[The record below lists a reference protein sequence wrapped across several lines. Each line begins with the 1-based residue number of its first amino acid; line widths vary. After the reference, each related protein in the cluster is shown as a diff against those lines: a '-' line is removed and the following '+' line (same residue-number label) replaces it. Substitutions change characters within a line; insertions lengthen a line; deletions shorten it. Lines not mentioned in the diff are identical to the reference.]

1 MKENTWPEQRMC
13 GHLHAFLL
21 SRKGKIRSPSGQAI
35 PGWSLA
41 AVLCCTPMQ
50 TNTRSRGQ
58 KQANFMCGYSS
69 ISPIPPHVT
78 EVCLCSSILTGSCPS
93 FNFPICSE
101 GSGLVGMQGLKP
113 GTAEPCWDSQ
123 PELSPGCRAVSLSPY
138 FLEGVALSPLVGR
151 GLNNIV
157 ILHHHY
163 LPVSDTNTDVFAF
176 TVFHLCSFSLAGQL
190 PSCYRAG
197 IQRKAALQPS
207 CGCPLP
213 LPPHC
218 WAAMQCGSR
227 LFQIGNESI
236 ASLPGGR
243 MGQT

>member
-78 EVCLCSSILTGSCPS
+78 EVCLCPSILTGSCPS

-163 LPVSDTNTDVFAF
+163 LPVSDTSTDVFAF
-176 TVFHLCSFSLAGQL
+176 TVSTCARSAWQDSCLRATEQGFKGKLLCSPA
-190 PSCYRAG
+190 A
-197 IQRKAALQPS
+197 AALSLSLHTAGLP
-207 CGCPLP
+207 CNVGVGFFKLEMNPL
-213 LPPHC
+213 LPCQEVEWDRP
-218 WAAMQCGSR
+218 
-227 LFQIGNESI
+227 
-236 ASLPGGR
+236 
-243 MGQT
+243 